1 MKTIDLLDPVA
12 FQWPEIGRR
21 YPIFAA
27 LESCPQDPIHH
38 AEGDVFV
45 HTGMVVRELLA
56 LPAFAELEEAEQ
68 SVLYAAALLHDIAK
82 PPCTVIDAEGRVSS
96 PGHARLGERM
106 ARAFLYEAA
115 PEISFAVTETV
126 ARLVRHHGLPLWF
139 LDKEDPE
146 RAVIAASIVADL
158 RLVALLAE
166 ADARGRV
173 CADHADLLGR
183 IALFGEFCREIGCW
197 GKARDFASDHSRF
210 VYFRRGG
217 SPDYA
222 AYDDTRCTVLLL
234 SGLPGAGKDTWVREY
249 APDLPVISLD
259 AIRREMRVAPT
270 ENQGPVVQAAR
281 ERARE
286 HLRAGRDFV
295 WNATNVT
302 RRMRAPLIDLFSEYG
317 ARVEIVYV
325 HAPLPRLLERNRRR
339 EAAVPE
345 AVIRNLVARLEV
357 PDATEAH
364 TIRLSDLPHY
374 WGPGGLRRVGEI

>member
-1 MKTIDLLDPVA
+1 VACRYGKEIPMTPDLLDPAA
-12 FQWPEIGRR
+12 FAWPELGRR
-21 YPIFAA
+21 YAPLRA
-27 LESCPQDPIHH
+27 LEGCPQDPIHH

-56 LPAFAELEEAEQ
+56 LPAFRSLAEAEQ
-68 SVLYAAALLHDIAK
+68 SVVYAAALLHDIAK
-82 PPCTVIDAEGRVSS
+82 PPRTVREDGGRVSS

-115 PEISFAVTETV
+115 PDAPFAVTERI

-139 LDKEDPE
+139 LEKEDPE
-146 RAVIAASIVADL
+146 RAVIAASLVADT

-173 CADHADLLGR
+173 CPDTEDLLER
-183 IALFGEFCREIGCW
+183 IALFGEFCRETGCW
-197 GKARDFASDHSRF
+197 GQPRAFASDHSRF

-222 AYDDTRCTVLLL
+222 AFDDTRCAALLMA
-234 SGLPGAGKDTWVREY
+234 GLPGAGKDTWIRQN
-249 APDLPVISLD
+249 APELPVVSLD
-259 AIRREMRVAPT
+259 ALRRELQVDPSG
-270 ENQGPVVQAAR
+270 NQGAVVRAAR
-281 ERARE
+281 ERAKE
-286 HLRAGRDFV
+286 HLRAERRFV

-302 RRMRAPLIDLFSEYG
+302 RQMRRQLVDVFADYG

-339 EAAVPE
+339 EHGVPDAAV
-345 AVIRNLVARLEV
+345 RDLLGKLEV

-364 TIRLSDLPHY
+364 GVRII
-374 WGPGGLRRVGEI
+374 E